1 MVLVEL
7 LGASAPTKPEDN
19 PNWAMSTGLGGGG
32 IGHARAIGR
41 LSVPPEQIINHK
53 VGAGLA
59 PAPVGQIILDS
70 NGRNGR
76 KRGKPRFSQNPC
88 FPPATGHNGGTL
100 LGAPRNRA
108 FSAARITVQQATTA
122 GPLQDSNL

>member
-19 PNWAMSTGLGGGG
+19 PNWAMSTGSGGGG

-76 KRGKPRFSQNPC
+76 KRGKPRFSQTLV
-88 FPPATGHNGGTL
+88 FPHSDL
-100 LGAPRNRA
+100 
-108 FSAARITVQQATTA
+108 TTA
-122 GPLQDSNL
+122 VRYLCTHCESAEHPLAPNFAWSRC

>member
-19 PNWAMSTGLGGGG
+19 PYWAMSAGLGGGG

-70 NGRNGR
+70 NGRNGH

-88 FPPATGHNGGTL
+88 FPT
-100 LGAPRNRA
+100 
-108 FSAARITVQQATTA
+108 Q
-122 GPLQDSNL
+122 